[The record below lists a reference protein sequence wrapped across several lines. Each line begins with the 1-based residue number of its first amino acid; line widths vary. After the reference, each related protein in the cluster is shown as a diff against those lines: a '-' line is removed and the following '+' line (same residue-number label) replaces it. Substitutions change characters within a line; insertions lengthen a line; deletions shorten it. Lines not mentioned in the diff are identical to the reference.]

1 MAITTY
7 AELQTTIANFL
18 DRSDLTS
25 IIPTFID
32 LCEADM
38 SRKIRHWRM
47 EQRSTAELDTQYSA
61 LPADFLE
68 PIRLSIT
75 GGSTYT
81 LEMESQAQMS
91 NRRMQNLDTGGR
103 PRYYA
108 MTDGKIEVYPSPDAT
123 YELEMVYHA
132 KIPALADDATSNWVL
147 SYHPDAYLYG
157 ALIHSAPYLVEDA
170 RTQIWSALYQSAV
183 DGINIDNEKAK
194 FGGSGHRM
202 KIRSY

>member
-7 AELQTTIANFL
+7 AELQTAIANFL

-132 KIPALADDATSNWVL
+132 KIQALADDATSNWVL

>member
-7 AELQTTIANFL
+7 AELQTAIANFL

-32 LCEADM
+32 LCKADM
-38 SRKIRHWRM
+38 SRKLRHWRM

-103 PRYYA
+103 PRFYA
-108 MTDGKIEVYPSPDAT
+108 MTDGKVEVYPSPDAT

-157 ALIHSAPYLVEDA
+157 ALIHSAPYLVEDT

-183 DGINIDNEKAK
+183 DGINNEGQSAK
-194 FGGSGHRM
+194 YGGSGLRM

>member
-7 AELQTTIANFL
+7 AELQTAIANFL

-103 PRYYA
+103 PRFYA

-157 ALIHSAPYLVEDA
+157 ALIHSAPYLVEDT

-183 DGINIDNEKAK
+183 DGINNEGQSAK
-194 FGGSGHRM
+194 YGGSGLRM

>member
-7 AELQTTIANFL
+7 AELQTAIANFL

-25 IIPTFID
+25 IVPTFID

-38 SRKIRHWRM
+38 SRKLRHWRM

-103 PRYYA
+103 PRFYA
-108 MTDGKIEVYPSPDAT
+108 MTDGKVEVYPSPDAT

-157 ALIHSAPYLVEDA
+157 ALIHSAPYLVEDT

-183 DGINIDNEKAK
+183 DGINNEGQSAK
-194 FGGSGHRM
+194 YGGSGLRM

>member
-38 SRKIRHWRM
+38 SRKLRHWRM

-103 PRYYA
+103 PRFYA
-108 MTDGKIEVYPSPDAT
+108 MTDGKVEVYPSPDAT

-157 ALIHSAPYLVEDA
+157 ALIHSAPYLVEDT

>member
-7 AELQTTIANFL
+7 AELQTAIANFL

-103 PRYYA
+103 PRFYA

-157 ALIHSAPYLVEDA
+157 ALIHSAPYLVEDT

>member
-7 AELQTTIANFL
+7 AELQTAIANFL

-75 GGSTYT
+75 GNSTYT

-103 PRYYA
+103 PRFYA

-157 ALIHSAPYLVEDA
+157 ALIHSAPYLVEDT

>member
-7 AELQTTIANFL
+7 AELQTAIANFL

-25 IIPTFID
+25 IVPTFID

-103 PRYYA
+103 PRFYA
-108 MTDGKIEVYPSPDAT
+108 MTDGKVEVYPSPDAT

-157 ALIHSAPYLVEDA
+157 ALIHSAPYLVEDT

-183 DGINIDNEKAK
+183 DGINNEGQSAK
-194 FGGSGHRM
+194 YGGSGLRM

>member
-7 AELQTTIANFL
+7 AELQTAIANFL

-38 SRKIRHWRM
+38 SRKLRHWRM

-103 PRYYA
+103 PRFYA
-108 MTDGKIEVYPSPDAT
+108 MTDGKVEVYPSPDAT

-157 ALIHSAPYLVEDA
+157 ALIHSAPYLVEDT

-183 DGINIDNEKAK
+183 DGINNEGQSAK
-194 FGGSGHRM
+194 YGGSGLRM

>member
-7 AELQTTIANFL
+7 AELQTAIANFL

-38 SRKIRHWRM
+38 SRKLRHWRM

-103 PRYYA
+103 PRFYA

-157 ALIHSAPYLVEDA
+157 ALIHSAPYLVEDT

>member
-7 AELQTTIANFL
+7 AELQTAIANFL

-157 ALIHSAPYLVEDA
+157 ALIHSAPYLVEDT

-183 DGINIDNEKAK
+183 DGINNEGQSAK
-194 FGGSGHRM
+194 YGGSGLRM

>member
-7 AELQTTIANFL
+7 AELQTAIANFL

-103 PRYYA
+103 PRFYA

>member
-7 AELQTTIANFL
+7 AELQTAIANFL

-103 PRYYA
+103 PRFYA

-157 ALIHSAPYLVEDA
+157 ALFHVISIYLLQAKVKKTGTFFKGTCHKA
-170 RTQIWSALYQSAV
+170 WAGANRVAQ
-183 DGINIDNEKAK
+183 EKRK
-194 FGGSGHRM
+194 Q
-202 KIRSY
+202 K

>member
-91 NRRMQNLDTGGR
+91 NRRMRNMDTGGR

-157 ALIHSAPYLVEDA
+157 ALIHSAPYLVEDT